1 MQKTVKLALTS
12 FALLWAFSCHTQQ
25 EPFVKKIDKA
35 TIQSEVIGK
44 DVQLVDVRT
53 PMEYGQGHIDD
64 AVNFNINDK
73 NFIDQIEKLDKN
85 KPVYLYCKLGGR
97 SNRAAELL
105 KSKGFT
111 QIFDYT
117 GGYDDWSSED

>member
-1 MQKTVKLALTS
+1 MQKIIRMALMG

-64 AVNFNINDK
+64 AVNFNINDEGFL
-73 NFIDQIEKLDKN
+73 NQIEKLDKN

-117 GGYDDWSSED
+117 GGYDDWSSKD

>member
-1 MQKTVKLALTS
+1 MQKIVRLALLS
-12 FALLWAFSCHTQQ
+12 FTFLWAFSCHTQQ
-25 EPFVKKIDKA
+25 KPFVKKIDKA

-64 AVNFNINDK
+64 AVNFNVNDEG
-73 NFIDQIEKLDKN
+73 FLSQIETLDKN
-85 KPVYLYCKLGGR
+85 KPVYLYCKMGGR

-105 KSKGFT
+105 KSKGFS
-111 QIFDYT
+111 QIYDYT
-117 GGYDDWSSED
+117 GGYTDWSSKD